1 MSNPY
6 PHLEFNPVPGSLESV
21 STLHSKLTKTV
32 STLDSTQSMVHK
44 IEQGTYWEGDAAVA
58 FREEL
63 GKDFDTNLRHARDS
77 IEKAA
82 TAISGWHKALSGFQD
97 RARTLDNQ
105 AKAARER
112 VAKAETRQKSAEADP
127 DLKLANQTFTEQAAL
142 DNAQARLNKAN
153 SELTNANSELSDAK
167 GDLQTILNNAREL
180 QEEHT
185 SEANKRATKLREATD
200 KLAPEEPGWFENAL
214 SWVWENKTDIL
225 GAVAAIAGIVA
236 LFATGPVG
244 VAFFLAAGAA
254 SLAAAGT
261 RVADPKFRASMADA
275 FTKGEFDKDFWNNA
289 VGIAGDLAGAVPFGG
304 MVARGATGAFKAAAH
319 SAEAVSFA
327 DRLVDTGK
335 TVWTVAGRSHAPFEL
350 PTEWTVRSAAGV
362 AKEVGVPIVGGASA
376 IFGVAKNID
385 EDLKKSEDAVLGGDA
400 ARVGGFDIPGSISS
414 TAKIMAPMFR

>member
-6 PHLEFNPVPGSLESV
+6 PHLGFNPVPGSLESV
-21 STLHSKLTKTV
+21 SALHTKLTKSV
-32 STLDSTQSMVHK
+32 STLDSTQNMVHK

-77 IEKAA
+77 IGKAA
-82 TAISGWHKALSGFQD
+82 TAISGWYKALSGFHD

-112 VAKAETRQKSAEADP
+112 LGKAEKRQESAAANP
-127 DLKLANQTFTEQAAL
+127 DLKLAGQTFTDQSAL
-142 DNAQARLNKAN
+142 DSAQARLDKAN
-153 SELTNANSELSDAK
+153 SELTDANSELSDAK

-185 SEANKRATKLREATD
+185 TEANRRAAKLREATD

-244 VAFFLAAGAA
+244 VAFLLAAGAA

-289 VGIAGDLAGAVPFGG
+289 VGIAGDMAGAIPFGG
-304 MVARGATGAFKAAAH
+304 VVARGATGAFKAAAH
-319 SAEAVSFA
+319 SAEALTLA

-335 TVWTVAGRSHAPFEL
+335 TIWTVAGRTHAPFEL
-350 PTEWTVRSAAGV
+350 PTEWTVRAAAGV

-385 EDLKKSEDAVLGGDA
+385 EDLKKAEDGALIGDA
-400 ARVGGFDIPGSISS
+400 IRVGGFDIPGSISS
-414 TAKIMAPMFR
+414 TAQIIAPMFR